1 MTLLFRY
8 VKFIIIIILLVFMSF
23 LNFFLQTDKLK
34 HFTLS
39 ILLFIGIFLIRKY
52 ILKRKWNLKELS
64 FSLRDVLVIWI
75 LKEILDMFWFGNPE
89 YLDFFADSF
98 AMILVFYFYYF
109 YKEYKK
115 TTDSKLIKKEIV
127 ILENLIDRLILFFK
141 NLYFYICIQF
151 RIIYY
156 KRRIIY
162 MIPKIKRS
170 YLLKKSYNNLI
181 EIWNYFLH
189 FSLIWLYNLLIQ
201 IIKIPFLAFYDAING
216 IIWMIKYSFDYKKSD
231 LKNV

>member
-1 MTLLFRY
+1 ML
-8 VKFIIIIILLVFMSF
+8 KFIKLVFKTCDMDF
-23 LNFFLQTDKLK
+23 FYFFLQTDKSK
-34 HFTLS
+34 HFLLS
-39 ILLFIGIFLIRKY
+39 LALFISFFLIRKY
-52 ILKRKWNLKELS
+52 ILKRKWTLKELS
-64 FSLRDVLVIWI
+64 FSLRDVLIVWI

-89 YLDFFADSF
+89 LLDLFANSF
-98 AMILVFYFYYF
+98 WLILVMYVYYF

-115 TTDSKLIKKEIV
+115 TTDSKLIKKEIAL
-127 ILENLIDRLILFFK
+127 LEILIDKLILFFK
-141 NLYFYICIQF
+141 NLYFYICLQF

-162 MIPKIKRS
+162 MIPKLRRS

-181 EIWNYFLH
+181 ESSNYFIH
-189 FSLIWLYNLLIQ
+189 FSLIWLYNLIIQ
-201 IIKIPFLAFYDAING
+201 TIKIPFLAFYDAING